1 MGHGSADKLSEAR
14 ERAETARR
22 LDQRIEE
29 ARRQVAEYRAKVDE
43 LAAQLKKETSD
54 VRRLERLSLSR
65 IVAEV
70 LGNLPERRAK
80 EESERLA
87 AEAKFEAARQSL
99 LSAEAA
105 LENLQKRRAELGD
118 VEAAYQAALN
128 ERAAELESMGGEIG
142 QRLRE
147 LEEERGRLRA
157 RVKELDE
164 ALETGRVAAES
175 LNQVEAEL
183 SSASNWGTWDM
194 LGGGFI
200 ATMVKREHM
209 DRAQELVEQAQQA
222 LAAFNRELGDV
233 SQSIRQ
239 TLDLGAFMGFADFF
253 FDNIF
258 VDMAVQNRIHQALE
272 RVRQHESTV
281 REVMDR
287 LEKERAETQD
297 RLARLDAERARLVQ
311 QAG

>member
-65 IVAEV
+65 IAAEV

-147 LEEERGRLRA
+147 LEEARGRLRA

-183 SSASNWGTWDM
+183 ASASNWGTWDM

-200 ATMVKREHM
+200 ATMAKRQHM

-222 LAAFNRELGDV
+222 LASFNRELGDV
-233 SQSIRQ
+233 SQSIRE

-272 RVRQHESTV
+272 RVRQHLSTV
-281 REVMDR
+281 QEVMDR
-287 LEKERAETQD
+287 VEKEKVETQD
-297 RLARLDAERARLVQ
+297 RLAKLDAERARLVQ